1 MIIYREAVPS
11 DAESLLLHLNTVG
24 KETDNLSF
32 SGFNISKESEAR
44 FIKRFADSEYDI
56 MIVALYG
63 DLVVGNGVIEREKI
77 PRYNH
82 RATLSITVLR
92 EYWGRGIG
100 TEIMSRLLSF
110 SREAGIRTVSLE
122 VRADNE
128 RAVSLYEKFG
138 FAVVGTFRDY
148 FNINGVYHDA
158 LIMQIVF

>member
-11 DAESLLLHLNTVG
+11 DAESLLLHLNTVE

-44 FIKRFADSEYDI
+44 FIKRFADSERDI

-63 DLVVGNGVIEREKI
+63 DLVVGNGVIEHEKI

-92 EYWGRGIG
+92 EYCGRGIG

-110 SREAGIRTVSLE
+110 SKEVGIRTVSLE
-122 VRADNE
+122 VRRDNE
-128 RAVSLYEKFG
+128 RAVSLYKKFG
-138 FAVVGTFRDY
+138 FEVVGTFRDY
-148 FNINGVYHDA
+148 FNINGAYHDA
-158 LIMQIVF
+158 LIMQTVF